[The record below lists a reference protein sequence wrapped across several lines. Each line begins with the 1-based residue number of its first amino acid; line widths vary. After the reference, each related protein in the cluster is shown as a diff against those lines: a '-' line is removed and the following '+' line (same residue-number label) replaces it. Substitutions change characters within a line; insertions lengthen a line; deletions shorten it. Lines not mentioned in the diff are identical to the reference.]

1 MRVRLRFA
9 ALLEDEILFVS
20 SASFSGEYLI
30 SAVGIAEYGS
40 IGLDCAIDLLCHDF
54 WDMGYFPVETSF
66 KKFLLEAGKC
76 CRFNAETERLLDFNH
91 VMQPYT
97 LISDRCLLMIRDP
110 SVTISQMLSF
120 GSSAE
125 EVDLIFAFTAE
136 AGEVWRDS
144 KSQCGDDGVHY
155 NFHSGERSRHK
166 LPHVHVR
173 YKHEGSASISIS
185 DGSVLAQ
192 DGGRF
197 PGKCLRA
204 AQKRVI
210 ENKEELLGYW
220 NKMTDGL
227 SADPDFLLGKK
238 TIASK

>member
-1 MRVRLRFA
+1 MRVRFRFA

-76 CRFNAETERLLDFNH
+76 CRFNAETERLLDFNY
-91 VMQPYT
+91 VMQPYA

-155 NFHSGERSRHK
+155 NFHSGEKSRHK

-192 DGGRF
+192 DRGRF
-197 PGKCLRA
+197 PGKWRLR
-204 AQKRVI
+204 
-210 ENKEELLGYW
+210 
-220 NKMTDGL
+220 
-227 SADPDFLLGKK
+227 
-238 TIASK
+238 